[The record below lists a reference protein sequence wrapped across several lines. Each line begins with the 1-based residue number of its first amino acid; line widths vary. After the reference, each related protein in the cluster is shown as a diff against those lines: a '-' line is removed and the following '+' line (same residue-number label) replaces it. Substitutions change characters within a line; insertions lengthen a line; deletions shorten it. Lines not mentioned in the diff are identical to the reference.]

1 MRISK
6 GALLVVLAFT
16 VPLIVELRTVLVWV
30 NVDLSVL
37 ESAVLGL
44 VIVGLVVVWAFL
56 PERED
61 NHPERDDDQTDG
73 DVPNGN

>member
-30 NVDLSVL
+30 NIELSVL
-37 ESAVLGL
+37 ESVVLGL
-44 VIVGLVVVWAFL
+44 LIVGLIVGWAFL
-56 PERED
+56 PEGED
-61 NHPERDDDQTDG
+61 DRGDRSDDQTDG

>member
-16 VPLIVELRTVLVWV
+16 VPLVVELRTVLAWV
-30 NVDLSVL
+30 NIDLSL
-37 ESAVLGL
+37 FESAAIGL
-44 VIVGLVVVWAFL
+44 VIVGLVVVWALL

-61 NHPERDDDQTDG
+61 DRQERDDEQSDG

>member
-30 NVDLSVL
+30 NIDLSVL
-37 ESAVLGL
+37 ESAALGL

-61 NHPERDDDQTDG
+61 DRQERDDDQTDG

>member
-16 VPLIVELRTVLVWV
+16 VPLVVELRTVLVWV
-30 NVDLSVL
+30 NIHLTVL
-37 ESAVLGL
+37 ESAALGL
-44 VIVGLVVVWAFL
+44 VIAGLIVVWAFL

-61 NHPERDDDQTDG
+61 DRADRSDDKTDG